1 MEKMISREAALALLR
16 QYNQEPFH
24 IQHALTVE
32 AVMRWFANDLGYG
45 KEADFWAM
53 CGLLHDIDFE
63 KWPEQHCVKAPE
75 LLRPAGVGE
84 EMIHAICSHGHKIC
98 TDVVPE
104 KEMEKVLFACDE
116 LTGLIGAAALMR
128 PSKSTTDMELSS
140 VKKKFKDKKFAAGC
154 SREVIKDGAELLG
167 WELDELLTRTLD
179 AMKSLPEELRTVMKP
194 CTKYTDNT
202 GNSMEAAAVTATQ
215 EWLFLLSEWEYY
227 GARTMANE
235 GEQSFQ
241 QQYAYYAAGGSP
253 AKMRHNRTTA
263 TARDWCR
270 SPAAGWAGFCHVNKD
285 GTAYYE
291 APNADLGIA
300 PAFVLGA

>member
-1 MEKMISREAALALLR
+1 MALVDKRHGSFSDLAGAFTMNTTATSEGGWQGCHMRQEILGSDSADVLAPKEGTLLAL
-16 QYNQEPFH
+16 
-24 IQHALTVE
+24 
-32 AVMRWFANDLGYG
+32 
-45 KEADFWAM
+45 
-53 CGLLHDIDFE
+53 
-63 KWPEQHCVKAPE
+63 
-75 LLRPAGVGE
+75 
-84 EMIHAICSHGHKIC
+84 
-98 TDVVPE
+98 
-104 KEMEKVLFACDE
+104 
-116 LTGLIGAAALMR
+116 
-128 PSKSTTDMELSS
+128 
-140 VKKKFKDKKFAAGC
+140 
-154 SREVIKDGAELLG
+154 
-167 WELDELLTRTLD
+167 
-179 AMKSLPEELRTVMKP
+179 LPEELRAVMKP